1 MTRVSD
7 LNQVKGEHMR
17 YRRTLVGLV
26 VVLSLASLSFK
37 CGSGQPGDDP
47 VRKAAKAADT
57 IAGSIT
63 EMIKLKRQ
71 LAQQKTIT
79 PDEELA
85 LTNALLKANTAD
97 KAFLAATKQL
107 KGTPTAADK
116 SNLATLFS
124 TVSAAVNEIDADVL
138 GVKNP
143 DSRTKLTT
151 ILNTI
156 KASLAVI
163 SSLTQ

>member
-1 MTRVSD
+1 
-7 LNQVKGEHMR
+7 MR

-26 VVLSLASLSFK
+26 LVLATSSLSFK
-37 CGSGQPGDDP
+37 CGGGQPGQDDP

-57 IAGSIT
+57 IAGSIN
-63 EMIKLKRQ
+63 EMIKVKRQ
-71 LAQQKTIT
+71 LAQQKTIA
-79 PDEELA
+79 PGEELA

-107 KGTPTAADK
+107 NGTPTAADK
-116 SNLATLFS
+116 SNLGTLFAA
-124 TVSAAVNEIDADVL
+124 VSASVNELDAGVL

-143 DSRTKLTT
+143 DAKTKLTT

-163 SSLTQ
+163 SQLTQ

>member
-1 MTRVSD
+1 
-7 LNQVKGEHMR
+7 MR
-17 YRRTLVGLV
+17 YRRTLVSFVLV
-26 VVLSLASLSFK
+26 LATASLSFK
-37 CGSGQPGDDP
+37 CGNGQQGPDDP
-47 VRKAAKAADT
+47 VRKAAKAADA

-63 EMIKLKRQ
+63 EMIKVKRQ

-79 PDEELA
+79 ADEELA

-124 TVSAAVNEIDADVL
+124 AVSAAVNEIDADVL

-143 DSRTKLTT
+143 DAKAKLTT
-151 ILNTI
+151 ILNSI

>member
-1 MTRVSD
+1 
-7 LNQVKGEHMR
+7 MR
-17 YRRTLVGLV
+17 YRRTVVILVLV
-26 VVLSLASLSFK
+26 LATSSLSFK
-37 CGSGQPGDDP
+37 CDGGGGQSQDDP

-63 EMIKLKRQ
+63 EMIKVKRQ

-79 PDEELA
+79 ADEELA

-107 KGTPTAADK
+107 KGAPTADQK

-124 TVSAAVNEIDADVL
+124 AVSAAVNEVDADVL

-143 DSRTKLTT
+143 DAKTKLTT
-151 ILNTI
+151 ILNSI

>member
-1 MTRVSD
+1 
-7 LNQVKGEHMR
+7 MR
-17 YRRTLVGLV
+17 YRRTVVGLV
-26 VVLSLASLSFK
+26 LVLATSSLSFK
-37 CGSGQPGDDP
+37 CGSGQPQDDP
-47 VRKAAKAADT
+47 VRKAAKAADA

-63 EMIKLKRQ
+63 EMIKVKRQ

-79 PDEELA
+79 SEEELA

-107 KGTPTAADK
+107 KGTPTGDQK
-116 SNLATLFS
+116 SNLKTLFS
-124 TVSAAVNEIDADVL
+124 AVSAAVNEVDAGVL

-143 DSRTKLTT
+143 EAKTKLTT

>member
-1 MTRVSD
+1 
-7 LNQVKGEHMR
+7 MR

-26 VVLSLASLSFK
+26 LVLATASLSFK
-37 CGSGQPGDDP
+37 CGNGQQGPGADDP

-57 IAGSIT
+57 IAGSIG
-63 EMIKLKRQ
+63 EMIKVKRQ

-79 PDEELA
+79 PEEELA

-97 KAFLAATKQL
+97 KAFLAATKQV

-124 TVSAAVNEIDADVL
+124 AVSAAVNEIDADVL

-143 DSRTKLTT
+143 DAKTKLTT
-151 ILNTI
+151 ILNSI
-156 KASLAVI
+156 KASLSVI

>member
-1 MTRVSD
+1 
-7 LNQVKGEHMR
+7 MR
-17 YRRTLVGLV
+17 NRRTLVGLV
-26 VVLSLASLSFK
+26 LVLALASMSFK
-37 CGSGQPGDDP
+37 CGSGQPGTDDP

-57 IAGSIT
+57 IAGSIN

-79 PDEELA
+79 PEEELA

-97 KAFLAATKQL
+97 KAFLAAVKQV

-124 TVSAAVNEIDADVL
+124 AVSAAVNEVDADVL

-143 DSRTKLTT
+143 DSKSKLTT

-156 KASLAVI
+156 KASLSVI
-163 SSLTQ
+163 ASLTQ

>member
-1 MTRVSD
+1 M
-7 LNQVKGEHMR
+7 K
-17 YRRTLVGLV
+17 YRRTLVGLLL
-26 VVLSLASLSFK
+26 VLAVSSMSFK
-37 CGSGQPGDDP
+37 CSGGGQPTDDQ

-57 IAGSIT
+57 IAGSIG

-79 PDEELA
+79 PEEELA

-107 KGTPTAADK
+107 KGTPTAAEK

-124 TVSAAVNEIDADVL
+124 AV
-138 GVKNP
+138 
-143 DSRTKLTT
+143 
-151 ILNTI
+151 
-156 KASLAVI
+156 
-163 SSLTQ
+163 

>member
-1 MTRVSD
+1 
-7 LNQVKGEHMR
+7 MR
-17 YRRTLVGLV
+17 YRRTLVSLV
-26 VVLSLASLSFK
+26 LVLATASLSFK
-37 CGSGQPGDDP
+37 CSSGQQGPDDP
-47 VRKAAKAADT
+47 VRKAAKAADA

-63 EMIKLKRQ
+63 EMIKVKRQ

-79 PDEELA
+79 AEEELA

-124 TVSAAVNEIDADVL
+124 AVSAAVNEIDAGVL

-143 DSRTKLTT
+143 DAKAKLTT
-151 ILNTI
+151 ILNSI

>member
-1 MTRVSD
+1 
-7 LNQVKGEHMR
+7 MR
-17 YRRTLVGLV
+17 HKVTIVGLV
-26 VVLSLASLSFK
+26 LVLALSSLSFK
-37 CGSGQPGDDP
+37 CDGNSSDP
-47 VRKAAKAADT
+47 VRKSARAADT

-63 EMIKLKRQ
+63 EMIKVKRQ
-71 LAQQKTIT
+71 LAQQQKIA

-97 KAFLAATKQL
+97 KAFVDAIKKI
-107 KGTPTAADK
+107 KGTPAPSDK

-124 TVSAAVNEIDADVL
+124 AVSAAVNDIDAGVL

-143 DSRTKLTT
+143 DSKSKLTT

-156 KASLAVI
+156 KASLGII
-163 SSLTQ
+163 SSFVQSA

>member
-1 MTRVSD
+1 
-7 LNQVKGEHMR
+7 MR

-26 VVLSLASLSFK
+26 LVLALSSLSFK
-37 CGSGQPGDDP
+37 CGGGQNTDDP

-97 KAFLAATKQL
+97 KAFLAATKQV
-107 KGTPTAADK
+107 KGAPTAADK

-124 TVSAAVNEIDADVL
+124 AVSAAVNEIDADVL

-143 DSRTKLTT
+143 DAKTKLTT
-151 ILNTI
+151 ILNSI